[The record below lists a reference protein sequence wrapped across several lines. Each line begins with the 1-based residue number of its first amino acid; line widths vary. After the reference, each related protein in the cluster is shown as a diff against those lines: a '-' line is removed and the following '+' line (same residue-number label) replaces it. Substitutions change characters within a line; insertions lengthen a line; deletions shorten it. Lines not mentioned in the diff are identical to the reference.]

1 MGKSSLV
8 KAVHLYVRNFTQND
22 LILIEIHK
30 NEIDSLPNL
39 IRLLSNEKKQFI
51 IFCDDLSFEYG
62 EQTYKALKSLL
73 DGGIE
78 KKSDNILFYA
88 TSNRRHLIARN
99 IVENEKQNAIHESEV
114 VEEKISLSDRFGISL
129 GFYSCSQKDYYTIVK
144 AYSEE
149 YKLNISN
156 QDLEQLSI
164 KWSIARG
171 SRSGRVAWQFIQD
184 LAGKLE
190 QKLKP

>member
-1 MGKSSLV
+1 MPLLLPQTSLPSSRTSIDENL
-8 KAVHLYVRNFTQND
+8 
-22 LILIEIHK
+22 EIHK

-99 IVENEKQNAIHESEV
+99 IVENEKQNAIH
-114 VEEKISLSDRFGISL
+114 GT
-129 GFYSCSQKDYYTIVK
+129 Y
-144 AYSEE
+144 
-149 YKLNISN
+149 
-156 QDLEQLSI
+156 
-164 KWSIARG
+164 
-171 SRSGRVAWQFIQD
+171 
-184 LAGKLE
+184 
-190 QKLKP
+190 